1 VSHTGCCKDGKDGK
15 DGQNGR
21 HGRDGVNGDVN
32 NFLQSEIYIFSSA
45 VDAVHFHLNVK

>member
-1 VSHTGCCKDGKDGK
+1 MSFFSTRT
-15 DGQNGR
+15 GR

-45 VDAVHFHLNVK
+45 VDAISFHLNEK